1 MAVCANCEHGVKDHD
16 ADGCKYG
23 RAFKDQDGHCNCP
36 FEYDSATGD
45 FSAKGYPV
53 VADDC
58 RTCGHTR
65 NWHSYSDDPV
75 CSQCTVC
82 DGYTHPTGGWVPE
95 CGLGH
100 SHPTAAAWRCRRKA
114 GHDHYHAEGLNR
126 WIHGVVISEQKEE
139 DVSTANPDRVK
150 VADIQVGGEHYR
162 QTGIQPWDI
171 IDAWGL
177 DFYAG
182 NALKYLYRA
191 GRKGPKVEDLK
202 KARHYIDKM
211 IEKEES

>member
-1 MAVCANCEHGVKDHD
+1 MLICP
-16 ADGCKYG
+16 
-23 RAFKDQDGHCNCP
+23 NCP
-36 FEYDSATGD
+36 HAVYRHNTTIGCG
-45 FSAKGYPV
+45 AKGCQCPM
-53 VADDC
+53 DDF
-58 RTCGHTR
+58 RPSWT
-65 NWHSYSDDPV
+65 
-75 CSQCTVC
+75 
-82 DGYTHPTGGWVPE
+82 
-95 CGLGH
+95 
-100 SHPTAAAWRCRRKA
+100 
-114 GHDHYHAEGLNR
+114 
-126 WIHGVVISEQKEE
+126 KEE
-139 DVSTANPDRVK
+139 SVTYEDAKPTANPDRVK
-150 VADIQVGGEHYR
+150 VADTQVGGEHYR

>member
-1 MAVCANCEHGVKDHD
+1 MADCANCDHD
-16 ADGCKYG
+16 ELAHGSEGCFVGSALADPS
-23 RAFKDQDGHCNCP
+23 QHCNCP
-36 FEYDSATGD
+36 MT
-45 FSAKGYPV
+45 YPRPS
-53 VADDC
+53 DGRC
-58 RTCGHTR
+58 LCCGHTLG
-65 NWHSYSDDPV
+65 WHHTEEGGDGR
-75 CSQCTVC
+75 CSRCEVC
-82 DGYTHPTGGWVPE
+82 DGFLGGGSFWMEACPAKYLTG
-95 CGLGH
+95 
-100 SHPTAAAWRCRRKA
+100 SQNYQCRRKED
-114 GHDHYHAEGLNR
+114 HDGPHADGLFR
-126 WIHGVVISEQKEE
+126 WANHTPKTKENS
-139 DVSTANPDRVK
+139 VSTANPDRTK
-150 VADIQVGGEHYR
+150 AADTQVGGEHYR